1 MINIKQVK
9 VTQDQY
15 NYIELLTIAY
25 MSAVEE
31 FEGVALDY
39 ALKEID
45 AKFNL
50 LFKVVKEEG

>member
-1 MINIKQVK
+1 LINIKQVK